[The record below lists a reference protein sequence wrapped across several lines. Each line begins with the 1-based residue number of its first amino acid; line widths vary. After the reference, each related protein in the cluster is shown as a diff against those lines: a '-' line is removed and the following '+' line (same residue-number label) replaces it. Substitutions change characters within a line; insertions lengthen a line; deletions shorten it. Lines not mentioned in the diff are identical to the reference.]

1 MVRPWYVC
9 RRWYAWP
16 TWNVLPQERVTRDFA
31 LAVTGTFAACLLL
44 GASFLAWIKHDF
56 DRLERALLN
65 AADKSERDR
74 ELDSVERRRGG
85 PGVKGSGGRGRGGGG
100 GDRVATVRYRAI
112 EIDAQEAVSRFL
124 NVHGKSGGQ
133 SVNF

>member
-100 GDRVATVRYRAI
+100 GVSLSDSHESSVHLEATSLSVAAGSVGRA
-112 EIDAQEAVSRFL
+112 
-124 NVHGKSGGQ
+124 
-133 SVNF
+133 

>member
-1 MVRPWYVC
+1 M
-9 RRWYAWP
+9 
-16 TWNVLPQERVTRDFA
+16 
-31 LAVTGTFAACLLL
+31 TGTFAACLLL

-85 PGVKGSGGRGRGGGG
+85 PGVKGSGMKQPSIG
-100 GDRVATVRYRAI
+100 APNTSTNQA
-112 EIDAQEAVSRFL
+112 
-124 NVHGKSGGQ
+124 NV
-133 SVNF
+133 

>member
-1 MVRPWYVC
+1 M
-9 RRWYAWP
+9 
-16 TWNVLPQERVTRDFA
+16 
-31 LAVTGTFAACLLL
+31 LL
-44 GASFLAWIKHDF
+44 GASFLVWIKHDF